1 MKISIVGLGWFGEAL
16 AVKLKAKHEILGTT
30 RSQDKISTFANQNIY
45 AEELNLSLTASEK
58 ILSSDVI
65 ILNIP
70 PFDNQLAWLKSW
82 PWKKTAQVIFISSTS
97 VYGNLT
103 GTVDEST
110 MPVPDTENAKILVAE
125 ENWISSFPVFTII
138 RFGGLIGANRH
149 PGKILSG
156 RQNVQGGNLPVN
168 LIHLNDCV
176 NFVELVID
184 KKLSGETFNLVNP
197 EHPSR
202 KAYYQGY
209 CLKHNL
215 ALPEFLDSSED
226 GKIISNVKT
235 AGHYKCCWP
244 LI

>member
-16 AVKLKAKHEILGTT
+16 ALKLKSKHEILGTT
-30 RSQDKISTFANQNIY
+30 RSQDKISAFANQNIY
-45 AEELNLSLTASEK
+45 AEELNLSLTPSEN

-70 PFDNQLAWLKSW
+70 PFHNQLAWLQSW
-82 PWKKTAQVIFISSTS
+82 AWKKSTHVIFISSTS
-97 VYGNLT
+97 VYGNLS

-110 MPVPDTENAKILVAE
+110 TPVPDTENAKILVAE
-125 ENWISSFPVFTII
+125 ENWISSFPLFTII

-176 NFVELVID
+176 NFVELIID
-184 KKLSGETFNLVNP
+184 KKLTGETFNLVNP
-197 EHPSR
+197 AHPSR
-202 KAYYQGY
+202 KDYYQGY

-215 ALPEFLDSSED
+215 PLPEFLDSSEE
-226 GKIISNVKT
+226 GKIISDLKT
-235 AGHYKCCWP
+235 GQHYPCRWP
-244 LI
+244 LA

>member
-16 AVKLKAKHEILGTT
+16 ALKLKPKHEILGTT
-30 RSQDKISTFANQNIY
+30 RSQDKISTFANQNIQ
-45 AEELNLSLTASEK
+45 AEELNLALIPSEN
-58 ILSSDVI
+58 IFSSDVI

-70 PFDNQLAWLKSW
+70 PFHDQLAWFKSW
-82 PWKKTAQVIFISSTS
+82 PWKKTTHVIFISSTS
-97 VYGNLT
+97 VYGNIA

-110 MPVPDTENAKILVAE
+110 TPIPDTENAKILVAE
-125 ENWISSFPVFTII
+125 EDWIASFPAFTII
-138 RFGGLIGANRH
+138 RFGGLIGASRH

-176 NFVELVID
+176 NFVELIID
-184 KKLSGETFNLVNP
+184 KKLTGETFNLVNP

-215 ALPEFLDSSED
+215 ALPEFLESSEE
-226 GKIISNVKT
+226 GKIISDIKT
-235 AGHYKCCWP
+235 GQHYLCRWP
-244 LI
+244 LS

>member
-1 MKISIVGLGWFGEAL
+1 MKISIVGLGWFGKAL
-16 AVKLKAKHEILGTT
+16 ADKLKSNHEILGTT
-30 RSQDKISTFANQNIY
+30 RSQDKISTFANQNIH
-45 AEELNLSLTASEK
+45 AEELNLSLTPSEN

-70 PFDNQLAWLKSW
+70 PFLNQLPWLQCW
-82 PWKKTAQVIFISSTS
+82 AWKKTTHVVFISSTS
-97 VYGNLT
+97 IYGNIS

-110 MPVPDTENAKILVAE
+110 TPMPDTENAKILVAE
-125 ENWISSFPVFTII
+125 ENWIASFPLHTII
-138 RFGGLIGANRH
+138 RFGGLIGADRH

-176 NFVELVID
+176 NFVELIID
-184 KKLSGETFNLVNP
+184 KKLMGETFNLVNP

-202 KAYYQGY
+202 RDYYQGY

-226 GKIISNVKT
+226 GKIISSVKT
-235 AGHYKCCWP
+235 ARHYKCCWS
-244 LI
+244 LN